1 MRYQAPGAVSSEA
14 YGRLQGARDSTR
26 TFMNRVYAWMV
37 AGLALTA
44 GTAFFVGTS
53 PALLHAVAPMIWP
66 LFFVQLGLVLAFS
79 FLSHKVSPVV
89 AALMFLGYAFAN
101 GILFSTLALAYTGAS
116 IAGAFLSTSVTFGAL
131 SLYGTVTK
139 KDLSA
144 WGTFLFMG
152 LIGIVVASI
161 VNIFLGSGMLSFVL
175 GCAGVLVFAGL
186 TAYDTQR
193 LRSMH
198 AQLGDSRGNLAINGA
213 LQLYLDFI
221 NLFISLLRLFGDR
234 R

>member
-1 MRYQAPGAVSSEA
+1 MRYNAPGAVSAES
-14 YGRLQGARDSTR
+14 YGRLEGARASSR
-26 TFMNRVYAWMV
+26 TFMNRVYGWMT
-37 AGLALTA
+37 AGLAVTA
-44 GTAFFVGTS
+44 GTAFAIATT
-53 PALLHAVAPMIWP
+53 PAVLHAVMPLMWP
-66 LFFVQLGLVLAFS
+66 IFFLQLALVFGFS
-79 FLSHKVSPVV
+79 FMSQRVSPAVAGLLFMAYALTNGVV
-89 AALMFLGYAFAN
+89 
-101 GILFSTLALAYTGAS
+101 FSTLALRYTGAS
-116 IAGAFLSTSVTFGAL
+116 IAGAFLSTGLTFGAL
-131 SLYGTVTK
+131 SVYGTVTK

-152 LIGIVVASI
+152 LVGVFVASI
-161 VNIFLGSGMLSFVL
+161 VNVFLGSGMLSFVL

-186 TAYDTQR
+186 TAYDTQK

-198 AQLGDSRGNLAINGA
+198 AQWGDRGNLAINGA